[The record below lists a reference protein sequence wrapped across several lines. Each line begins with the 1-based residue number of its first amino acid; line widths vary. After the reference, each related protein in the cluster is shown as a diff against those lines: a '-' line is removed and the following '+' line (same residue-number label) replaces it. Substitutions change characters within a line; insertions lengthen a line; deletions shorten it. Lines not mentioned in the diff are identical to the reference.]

1 MSVHD
6 RGRRPGRDAAGAG
19 PDNDKSEVLVAVNR
33 LDEIERIGREV
44 DAFARRF
51 ALPLGLVFDVNLA
64 LDEVLTNIISYAYDD
79 EQKHQIVVRLRVERD
94 RFVIDVEDDGREF
107 DPLSIAEPELD
118 LPVDERPVG
127 GLGLS
132 LVRRLISEW
141 AYDRRGGWNC
151 LTMTR
156 FTTGMGRV
164 LREGPSFVTEQRDGD
179 VVVLEVNGR
188 LDSAGAA
195 AFEQELLGRIAGGDR
210 HIVVDCENLR
220 YINSAG
226 LRVLLVAAKRL
237 SADGGAIA
245 VAAASGQMRSVVQL
259 VGFDSV
265 FPLCDTVEQA
275 RAAVL
280 SARPSPF

>member
-1 MSVHD
+1 MNPYE
-6 RGRRPGRDAAGAG
+6 RGRRPGRPAPGAAEVS
-19 PDNDKSEVLVAVNR
+19 NTEVLVAANR

-44 DAFARRF
+44 DAFARRL

-79 EQKHQIVVRLRVERD
+79 QEEHQIVVRLRAERD
-94 RFVIDVEDDGREF
+94 RFVVDVEDDGREF
-107 DPLSIAEPELD
+107 NPLEIVEPEID

-132 LVRRLISEW
+132 LVRRLVSEL
-141 AYDRRGGWNC
+141 AYDRRGGWNV

-156 FTTGMGRV
+156 YLGGMGRT
-164 LREGPSFVTEQRDGD
+164 LREGPANVTEQRDGD
-179 VVVLEVNGR
+179 VVVLEVTGR
-188 LDSAGAA
+188 LDSTGAA
-195 AFEQELLGRIAGGDR
+195 AFEEELLGRIAKGDR
-210 HIVVDCENLR
+210 FIVVDCSDLR

-237 SADGGAIA
+237 SASGGAIA
-245 VAAASGQMRSVVQL
+245 IAGASGQMRSVVEI

-265 FPLCDTVEQA
+265 FPVCDTVEMA

-280 SARPSPF
+280 SAR